1 MTCCKQRDGSEDA
14 VEASL
19 AVLGSDGGDAGDD
32 LGALDI
38 DAAVALAQRKQPLRK
53 LSVYG

>member
-1 MTCCKQRDGSEDA
+1 MTCCKQRDGKEDA